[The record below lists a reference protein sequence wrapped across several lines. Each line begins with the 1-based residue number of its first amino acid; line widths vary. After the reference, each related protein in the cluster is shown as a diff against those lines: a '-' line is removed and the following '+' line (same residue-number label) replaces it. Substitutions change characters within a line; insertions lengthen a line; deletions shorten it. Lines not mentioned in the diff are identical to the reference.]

1 MARGHRF
8 PDDAFPIVVAH
19 RGASSTRPENT
30 IPSFEEAIRLGAGII
45 EFDVRLSR
53 DGVPVVIHDLAVDR
67 TTGGTGLVHE
77 LGAAELSSLN
87 AGTEAEPTPVP
98 TLAEVLRCVS
108 GRAAIAVEI
117 KNIPGEPAFEPT
129 TEPIVEAVHAELE
142 RQGFDGAVLVIS
154 FNPSSIAASKLV
166 APDVPTGFLTT
177 DLVPPREA
185 LAYAASA
192 GHDMVLPGTRASIP
206 AGPSFV
212 DEVHAAG
219 LRLGTWTVDDPET
232 VRMLLDR
239 GFDAVASNDPKMAL
253 AVLAD
258 HVAFVSLRRRRLPE
272 HLEGPAKAFD
282 DLLPPLGRAEAALTG
297 SVPGTRLPG
306 RPLAETL
313 WEFEDGLREVRDGM
327 DAWRSPDIEPEWE
340 ACSRGLDDALA
351 LADRVRTEGVQPEG
365 FEGLIGLIGDLLAPL
380 DAFELASARFR
391 ELRR

>member
-8 PDDAFPIVVAH
+8 PDDAFPTVVAH

-30 IPSFEEAIRLGAGII
+30 IPSFEEAIRLGAGIV

-53 DGVPVVIHDLAVDR
+53 DGVPVVIHDPAVDR
-67 TTGGTGLVHE
+67 TTDGTGLVHE
-77 LGAAELSSLN
+77 LSAAELSSMN

-98 TLAEVLRCVS
+98 TLAEVLRCAS

-129 TEPIVEAVHAELE
+129 RELIVEAVHAELE

-154 FNPSSIAASKLV
+154 FNPSSIASSKLV

-219 LRLGTWTVDDPET
+219 LRVGTWTVDDPET

-239 GFDAVASNDPKMAL
+239 GFDAVASNDPEMAL
-253 AVLAD
+253 AVLAN
-258 HVAFVSLRRRRLPE
+258 HVP
-272 HLEGPAKAFD
+272 
-282 DLLPPLGRAEAALTG
+282 
-297 SVPGTRLPG
+297 
-306 RPLAETL
+306 
-313 WEFEDGLREVRDGM
+313 
-327 DAWRSPDIEPEWE
+327 
-340 ACSRGLDDALA
+340 
-351 LADRVRTEGVQPEG
+351 
-365 FEGLIGLIGDLLAPL
+365 
-380 DAFELASARFR
+380 
-391 ELRR
+391 

>member
-1 MARGHRF
+1 MARSHRF
-8 PDDAFPIVVAH
+8 PDGAFPTVVAH

-30 IPSFEEAIRLGAGII
+30 IPSFEESIRLGAGIV

-67 TTGGTGLVHE
+67 TTDGIGLVHE
-77 LGAAELSSLN
+77 LSSAELSSLN

-98 TLAEVLRCVS
+98 MLAEVLRCMS

-117 KNIPGEPAFEPT
+117 KNIPGEPAFEPNR
-129 TEPIVEAVHAELE
+129 EPIVEAVHAELE
-142 RQGFDGAVLVIS
+142 RQGFDGAVLVVS
-154 FNPSSIAASKLV
+154 FNPSSITASKLV

-206 AGPSFV
+206 AGASFV

-239 GFDAVASNDPKMAL
+239 GFDAVASNDPRMAL

-258 HVAFVSLRRRRLPE
+258 HV
-272 HLEGPAKAFD
+272 
-282 DLLPPLGRAEAALTG
+282 G
-297 SVPGTRLPG
+297 S
-306 RPLAETL
+306 
-313 WEFEDGLREVRDGM
+313 
-327 DAWRSPDIEPEWE
+327 
-340 ACSRGLDDALA
+340 
-351 LADRVRTEGVQPEG
+351 
-365 FEGLIGLIGDLLAPL
+365 
-380 DAFELASARFR
+380 
-391 ELRR
+391 

>member
-1 MARGHRF
+1 MAREHRF

-30 IPSFEEAIRLGAGII
+30 IPSFEEAIRLGAVMV

-53 DGVPVVIHDLAVDR
+53 DSVPVVIHDPAVDR
-67 TTGGTGLVHE
+67 TTDGRGLVHE
-77 LGAAELSSLN
+77 LSAAQLSSLN
-87 AGTEAEPTPVP
+87 AGTEAVPTPVP

-108 GRAAIAVEI
+108 GRAAIAAEI

-129 TEPIVEAVHAELE
+129 REPIVEAVHDELE
-142 RQGFDGAVLVIS
+142 RQGFDGPVLVVS

-239 GFDAVASNDPKMAL
+239 GFDAVASNDPGMAL
-253 AVLAD
+253 AVRAD
-258 HVAFVSLRRRRLPE
+258 HV
-272 HLEGPAKAFD
+272 
-282 DLLPPLGRAEAALTG
+282 G
-297 SVPGTRLPG
+297 S
-306 RPLAETL
+306 
-313 WEFEDGLREVRDGM
+313 
-327 DAWRSPDIEPEWE
+327 
-340 ACSRGLDDALA
+340 
-351 LADRVRTEGVQPEG
+351 
-365 FEGLIGLIGDLLAPL
+365 
-380 DAFELASARFR
+380 
-391 ELRR
+391 

>member
-1 MARGHRF
+1 MAREHRF

-30 IPSFEEAIRLGAGII
+30 IPSFEEAIRLGAGMV

-53 DGVPVVIHDLAVDR
+53 DDVPVVIHDPAVDR
-67 TTGGTGLVHE
+67 TTDGRGLVHE
-77 LGAAELSSLN
+77 LTAAQLSSLN
-87 AGTEAEPTPVP
+87 AGTEAVPTPVP

-108 GRAAIAVEI
+108 GRAAIAAEI

-129 TEPIVEAVHAELE
+129 REPIVEAVHAELE
-142 RQGFDGAVLVIS
+142 RQGFDGAGPRGLVQPILDRRLEARR
-154 FNPSSIAASKLV
+154 PGR
-166 APDVPTGFLTT
+166 PDRVP
-177 DLVPPREA
+177 DHRSRPPREA

-239 GFDAVASNDPKMAL
+239 GFDAVASNDPGMAL

-258 HVAFVSLRRRRLPE
+258 HV
-272 HLEGPAKAFD
+272 
-282 DLLPPLGRAEAALTG
+282 G
-297 SVPGTRLPG
+297 S
-306 RPLAETL
+306 
-313 WEFEDGLREVRDGM
+313 
-327 DAWRSPDIEPEWE
+327 
-340 ACSRGLDDALA
+340 
-351 LADRVRTEGVQPEG
+351 
-365 FEGLIGLIGDLLAPL
+365 
-380 DAFELASARFR
+380 
-391 ELRR
+391 

>member
-30 IPSFEEAIRLGAGII
+30 IPSFEEAIRLGAGIV

-53 DGVPVVIHDLAVDR
+53 DGVPVVIHDPAVDR
-67 TTGGTGLVHE
+67 TTDGTGLVHE
-77 LGAAELSSLN
+77 LGAAELASLN

-98 TLAEVLRCVS
+98 TFADVLRCVS
-108 GRAAIAVEI
+108 GRASIAVEI

-129 TEPIVEAVHAELE
+129 REPIVEAVHAELE
-142 RQGFDGAVLVIS
+142 RQMFDGAVLVVS
-154 FNPSSIAASKLV
+154 FNPSSIAASKRV
-166 APDVPTGFLTT
+166 APDVPTGFLT
-177 DLVPPREA
+177 DLVQPREA

-206 AGPSFV
+206 AGPPYV

-239 GFDAVASNDPKMAL
+239 GFDAVASNDPRMAL

-258 HVAFVSLRRRRLPE
+258 HV
-272 HLEGPAKAFD
+272 
-282 DLLPPLGRAEAALTG
+282 G
-297 SVPGTRLPG
+297 S
-306 RPLAETL
+306 
-313 WEFEDGLREVRDGM
+313 
-327 DAWRSPDIEPEWE
+327 
-340 ACSRGLDDALA
+340 
-351 LADRVRTEGVQPEG
+351 
-365 FEGLIGLIGDLLAPL
+365 
-380 DAFELASARFR
+380 
-391 ELRR
+391 

>member
-1 MARGHRF
+1 MAREHRF
-8 PDDAFPIVVAH
+8 TDGAFPVVVAH

-30 IPSFEEAIRLGAGII
+30 IPSFEEAIRLGAGMV

-53 DGVPVVIHDLAVDR
+53 DDVPVVIHDPAVDR
-67 TTGGTGLVHE
+67 TTDGRGLVHE
-77 LGAAELSSLN
+77 LTAAQLSSLN
-87 AGTEAEPTPVP
+87 AGTEAVPTHVP

-108 GRAAIAVEI
+108 GLAAIAAEI

-129 TEPIVEAVHAELE
+129 GEPIVEAVHAELE
-142 RQGFDGAVLVIS
+142 RQGFDGAVLVVS

-166 APDVPTGFLTT
+166 APNVPTGFLTT

-239 GFDAVASNDPKMAL
+239 GFDAVASNDPGMAL

-258 HVAFVSLRRRRLPE
+258 HV
-272 HLEGPAKAFD
+272 GP
-282 DLLPPLGRAEAALTG
+282 
-297 SVPGTRLPG
+297 
-306 RPLAETL
+306 
-313 WEFEDGLREVRDGM
+313 
-327 DAWRSPDIEPEWE
+327 
-340 ACSRGLDDALA
+340 
-351 LADRVRTEGVQPEG
+351 
-365 FEGLIGLIGDLLAPL
+365 
-380 DAFELASARFR
+380 
-391 ELRR
+391 

>member
-30 IPSFEEAIRLGAGII
+30 IPSFEEAIRLGAGIV

-53 DGVPVVIHDLAVDR
+53 DGVPVVIHDPAVDR
-67 TTGGTGLVHE
+67 TTDGRGLVHE

-98 TLAEVLRCVS
+98 TLAEVLRCMS

-129 TEPIVEAVHAELE
+129 RETIVEAVHTELE
-142 RQGFDGAVLVIS
+142 RQRFDGAVLVVS
-154 FNPSSIAASKLV
+154 FNPSSIAASKLA

-212 DEVHAAG
+212 DEVHASG

-232 VRMLLDR
+232 LRMLLDR
-239 GFDAVASNDPKMAL
+239 GFDAVATNDPRMAL
-253 AVLAD
+253 AVLED
-258 HVAFVSLRRRRLPE
+258 HV
-272 HLEGPAKAFD
+272 
-282 DLLPPLGRAEAALTG
+282 
-297 SVPGTRLPG
+297 
-306 RPLAETL
+306 
-313 WEFEDGLREVRDGM
+313 
-327 DAWRSPDIEPEWE
+327 RS
-340 ACSRGLDDALA
+340 
-351 LADRVRTEGVQPEG
+351 
-365 FEGLIGLIGDLLAPL
+365 
-380 DAFELASARFR
+380 
-391 ELRR
+391 

>member
-1 MARGHRF
+1 MARSHRF
-8 PDDAFPIVVAH
+8 PDDAFPVVVAH

-30 IPSFEEAIRLGAGII
+30 IPSFEEAIRLGAGMV

-53 DGVPVVIHDLAVDR
+53 DRVPVVMHDPAVDR
-67 TTGGTGLVHE
+67 TTDGRGLVHE
-77 LGAAELSSLN
+77 LGVDELASLN
-87 AGTEAEPTPVP
+87 AGTEAAPTPVP

-129 TEPIVEAVHAELE
+129 REPIVEAVHTELE
-142 RQGFDGAVLVIS
+142 RQGFDGPVLVVS

-177 DLVPPREA
+177 DLVQPREA

-212 DEVHAAG
+212 DEVHSAG

-239 GFDAVASNDPKMAL
+239 GFDAVASNDPRMAL

-258 HVAFVSLRRRRLPE
+258 HV
-272 HLEGPAKAFD
+272 
-282 DLLPPLGRAEAALTG
+282 G
-297 SVPGTRLPG
+297 S
-306 RPLAETL
+306 
-313 WEFEDGLREVRDGM
+313 
-327 DAWRSPDIEPEWE
+327 
-340 ACSRGLDDALA
+340 
-351 LADRVRTEGVQPEG
+351 
-365 FEGLIGLIGDLLAPL
+365 
-380 DAFELASARFR
+380 
-391 ELRR
+391 

>member
-1 MARGHRF
+1 MSRGHRF

-30 IPSFEEAIRLGAGII
+30 IPSFEEAIRLGAGIV

-53 DGVPVVIHDLAVDR
+53 DGVPVVIHDPAVGR
-67 TTGGTGLVHE
+67 TTDGTGLVHE
-77 LGAAELSSLN
+77 LSAGELASLN
-87 AGTEAEPTPVP
+87 AGTESEPTPVP
-98 TLAEVLRCVS
+98 TLADVLRCVS
-108 GRAAIAVEI
+108 GRASIAVEI
-117 KNIPGEPAFEPT
+117 KNIPGEPAFEPAR
-129 TEPIVEAVHAELE
+129 EPIVEAVHDELE
-142 RQGFDGAVLVIS
+142 RQGFDGAVLVVS

-177 DLVPPREA
+177 DLVQPREA

-239 GFDAVASNDPKMAL
+239 GFDAVASNDPRMAL

-258 HVAFVSLRRRRLPE
+258 HV
-272 HLEGPAKAFD
+272 
-282 DLLPPLGRAEAALTG
+282 G
-297 SVPGTRLPG
+297 S
-306 RPLAETL
+306 
-313 WEFEDGLREVRDGM
+313 
-327 DAWRSPDIEPEWE
+327 
-340 ACSRGLDDALA
+340 
-351 LADRVRTEGVQPEG
+351 
-365 FEGLIGLIGDLLAPL
+365 
-380 DAFELASARFR
+380 
-391 ELRR
+391 

>member
-1 MARGHRF
+1 MARSHRF

-30 IPSFEEAIRLGAGII
+30 IPSFEEAIRLGAGIV

-53 DGVPVVIHDLAVDR
+53 DGVPVVIHDPAVDR
-67 TTGGTGLVHE
+67 TTDGRGLVHE

-98 TLAEVLRCVS
+98 TLAEVLRCMS

-129 TEPIVEAVHAELE
+129 RETIVEAVHTELE
-142 RQGFDGAVLVIS
+142 RQRFDGAVLVVS
-154 FNPSSIAASKLV
+154 FNPSSIAASKLA

-212 DEVHAAG
+212 DEVHASG

-232 VRMLLDR
+232 LRMLLDR
-239 GFDAVASNDPKMAL
+239 GFDAVATNDPRMAL
-253 AVLAD
+253 AVLED
-258 HVAFVSLRRRRLPE
+258 HV
-272 HLEGPAKAFD
+272 
-282 DLLPPLGRAEAALTG
+282 
-297 SVPGTRLPG
+297 
-306 RPLAETL
+306 
-313 WEFEDGLREVRDGM
+313 
-327 DAWRSPDIEPEWE
+327 RS
-340 ACSRGLDDALA
+340 
-351 LADRVRTEGVQPEG
+351 
-365 FEGLIGLIGDLLAPL
+365 
-380 DAFELASARFR
+380 
-391 ELRR
+391 

>member
-30 IPSFEEAIRLGAGII
+30 IPSFEEAVRLGAGIV

-53 DGVPVVIHDLAVDR
+53 DGVPVVIHDPAVDR
-67 TTGGTGLVHE
+67 TTDGTGLVHE
-77 LGAAELSSLN
+77 LGVAELSSLN

-98 TLAEVLRCVS
+98 TLAEVLRCVN
-108 GRAAIAVEI
+108 GGAAIAVEI

-129 TEPIVEAVHAELE
+129 REPIVEAVHAELE
-142 RQGFDGAVLVIS
+142 RQGFDGAVLVVS

-166 APDVPTGFLTT
+166 APDVPTGFLST
-177 DLVPPREA
+177 DLVQPREA

-239 GFDAVASNDPKMAL
+239 GFDAVASNDPRMAL

-258 HVAFVSLRRRRLPE
+258 HV
-272 HLEGPAKAFD
+272 
-282 DLLPPLGRAEAALTG
+282 G
-297 SVPGTRLPG
+297 S
-306 RPLAETL
+306 
-313 WEFEDGLREVRDGM
+313 
-327 DAWRSPDIEPEWE
+327 
-340 ACSRGLDDALA
+340 
-351 LADRVRTEGVQPEG
+351 
-365 FEGLIGLIGDLLAPL
+365 
-380 DAFELASARFR
+380 
-391 ELRR
+391 

>member
-1 MARGHRF
+1 MGRPHRF
-8 PDDAFPIVVAH
+8 ADDAFPIVVAH

-30 IPSFEEAIRLGAGII
+30 IPSFEEAVRLGAGIV

-53 DGVPVVIHDLAVDR
+53 DGVPVVIHDPAVDR
-67 TTGGTGLVHE
+67 TTDGTGLVHE
-77 LGAAELSSLN
+77 LTADELSSLN
-87 AGTEAEPTPVP
+87 AGTAAEPTPLP
-98 TLAEVLRCVS
+98 TLAEVLRCLS

-129 TEPIVEAVHAELE
+129 REPIVEAVHAELQ
-142 RQGFDGAVLVIS
+142 RQGFEGAVLVVS

-177 DLVPPREA
+177 DLVQPREA

-239 GFDAVASNDPKMAL
+239 GFDAVASNDPRMAL
-253 AVLAD
+253 AVLAH
-258 HVAFVSLRRRRLPE
+258 HV
-272 HLEGPAKAFD
+272 
-282 DLLPPLGRAEAALTG
+282 G
-297 SVPGTRLPG
+297 S
-306 RPLAETL
+306 
-313 WEFEDGLREVRDGM
+313 
-327 DAWRSPDIEPEWE
+327 
-340 ACSRGLDDALA
+340 
-351 LADRVRTEGVQPEG
+351 
-365 FEGLIGLIGDLLAPL
+365 
-380 DAFELASARFR
+380 
-391 ELRR
+391 